1 MNESRESVDVYKT
14 SLKMSGLSIVT
25 AVAFDEICYHRR
37 YESSNNKETFWLF
50 DNDTLT
56 NSEENEK

>member
-14 SLKMSGLSIVT
+14 SLKMSGLSIVI
-25 AVAFDEICYHRR
+25 AVALDKIWYHRR
-37 YESSNNKETFWLF
+37 YESSNNTETFWLF